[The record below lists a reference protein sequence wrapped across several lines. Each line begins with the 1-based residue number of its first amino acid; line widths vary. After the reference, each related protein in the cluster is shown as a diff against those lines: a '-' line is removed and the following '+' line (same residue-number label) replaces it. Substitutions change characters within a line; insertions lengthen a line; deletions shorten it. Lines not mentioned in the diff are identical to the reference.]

1 MTRIYNWIEYQGVG
15 AMTIDIRNLDLVK
28 DLLQAVNDEIKNNPI
43 KYSEL
48 NGKLINILNEYE
60 EELDE
65 RD

>member
-1 MTRIYNWIEYQGVG
+1 MK
-15 AMTIDIRNLDLVK
+15 IDIRNLDLVK
-28 DLLQAVNDEIKNNPI
+28 DLLQTVNDEIKNNPI

-48 NGKLINILNEYE
+48 NGKLIKVLDKYE

>member
-1 MTRIYNWIEYQGVG
+1 
-15 AMTIDIRNLDLVK
+15 MTIDIRNLDLVK